1 MGERYLSRSAP
12 TRGMDDLIS
21 HLPDDLFDEA
31 PSVEKALEPIHEV
44 TMADLQ
50 LVREC
55 AGSPGPVLKRF
66 VPESSSSPTSMMMQT
81 PAQVRKVSGMMN
93 GTTATMDSPSFTLSP
108 QSSLKPG
115 SVGGDSQLGSSL
127 GRSAGSP
134 QHSSPSPPVAV
145 YSYASN
151 AGSSGGHGRGSLAS
165 GRPPRADRAGFTPG
179 SVPHA
184 RSGSSFGQRNATTSS
199 NKASNPPVKFTGS
212 GFRAARDEYLD
223 KVLEFLSKNGGEDWI
238 TIKSKQGV
246 SGKCRKPV
254 TMPETYLE
262 FFDSHRDKFELN
274 PELTKVR
281 LRTRSSRISTCD
293 SVDSDDTNVGSMSA
307 SLKEKLSL
315 QS

>member
-1 MGERYLSRSAP
+1 
-12 TRGMDDLIS
+12 
-21 HLPDDLFDEA
+21 
-31 PSVEKALEPIHEV
+31 
-44 TMADLQ
+44 MADLQ

-151 AGSSGGHGRGSLAS
+151 AGSSGGHGRGSLGS
-165 GRPPRADRAGFTPG
+165 GRPPRADRAGFKPG

-184 RSGSSFGQRNATTSS
+184 RSGSSFGQRNATT
-199 NKASNPPVKFTGS
+199 
-212 GFRAARDEYLD
+212 
-223 KVLEFLSKNGGEDWI
+223 
-238 TIKSKQGV
+238 SKQGV

-281 LRTRSSRISTCD
+281 LRTRSSRLSTCD
-293 SVDSDDTNVGSMSA
+293 SVDSDDTNVGSLST